1 MATMIKEQRY
11 IVYIGTEEH
20 VLRVQ
25 ELLWGLE
32 SWPERFRVLLPTS
45 REWTAT
51 TIYGS
56 TARETAERAM
66 EYLSCFLGARARLIH
81 AKAS

>member
-1 MATMIKEQRY
+1 MATMINEEKY
-11 IVYIGTEEH
+11 ILYIGTEEH

-32 SWPERFRVLLPTS
+32 PWPEKFRALLPAS

-51 TIYGS
+51 AVYGS
-56 TARETAERAM
+56 SGREAAERAM
-66 EYLSCFLGARARLIH
+66 EFLSSYSVPCARLSH
-81 AKAS
+81 AKPC